1 MLTQSKGT
9 RDAWRASQR
18 TLDIKVTIDGKT
30 YGATD
35 INSLKYDSGA
45 YSGDTFAIGSTYS
58 NTVQIEFSHLIEGL
72 KLGMEVRPSIGIKT
86 SSGYVYEPLGVFII
100 SSEIKM
106 DRNNNLT
113 TVSASDRFC
122 GLEGTYVSKLTYPA
136 KVLDVIA
143 EICAQSGVKANTDDL
158 ARLPHQADLSAP
170 ITGQSYR
177 KALGWIAQLYV
188 GYALF
193 DRQGL
198 FTIRT
203 ISEPNYELDPSQY
216 EQAGLTKNEAAY
228 KINGIQ
234 CQVTLTTK
242 TRDGESTEETKN
254 YQAGDATGSQIKLE
268 NNIMTPQRLNDIWEQ
283 LKDITFYPFS
293 LNWFGN
299 PAVEAGDWLRL
310 EDKQGNSF
318 VVPNSS
324 YTLDFNGGLSATS
337 KADQTTSSDQ
347 MVPWQGSVAQTIKE
361 LQLRR
366 VPDGTVVFPP
376 SVTAPPTNAKFND
389 VWFRKNGNATELW
402 VFEKQDDGSGKW
414 VRKDLTED
422 EIKHQIEQAQAGL
435 NQAKSDIITN
445 KQKADADIEN
455 LNKSIEANKSAADES
470 IEKLNKS
477 IADNKKVADDSL
489 QKLSDSI
496 TKLQGQYDNNIVP
509 DLTKVTNDVADA
521 LQKYISAQNNIA
533 DLTKQ
538 AQAQGKNI
546 ADVTNTVKGLN
557 INYANLL
564 GDVNSTK
571 VDVKGL
577 QTTVGTANGDIA
589 QLKLDAQNLQTMLA
603 GKVDNTTYTNFVN
616 LTNKALDARLTASD
630 LNGYAKTA
638 DVQATANGL
647 RVDLNSVTD
656 RMNNLKVGGRN
667 LIPNSGTD
675 IVIESKTTDPYPAWD
690 NKAVYWDLTPG
701 ETYTF
706 SASATNTNGVKEA
719 SIRIWNSAVNKEAPG
734 NLVFPADGR
743 RHSTT
748 FTIPKDG
755 VSYSVYLYAGHM
767 GKLEGKNFATTYHHP
782 MLQIGNA
789 GTEWSPNP
797 QDIQNDLSQLS
808 ARITTTSQQFSSYYT
823 KSETDS
829 KADTA
834 KNDAVNAIK
843 SDSNWTGLKNVLTN
857 SGFLQTADGFL
868 QKVQQTTIPMF
879 SGGGVNL
886 ARNTSDKWSSA
897 WSDFNGSNNQT
908 KQLGRFYTRNLNVG
922 DWITIAVNYQ
932 YQDLSGSG
940 MQIALQADGNVCG
953 WNDGAIYPSD
963 WQQLQ
968 ASSTLKTGS
977 IERHIKV
984 TPSLIQNE
992 YYAVQ
997 LRVDN
1002 ASGGW
1007 LQWIYFQV
1015 NKGTVRP
1022 PWSPAPEDMATQSA
1036 FSELSQSLEGLRS
1049 TVGSNYG
1056 GLQSQ
1061 ISQSASEMRTDLTN
1075 KITGL
1080 QTQLTTTANGLDAK
1094 IGAIQ
1099 VGGRNLLRNSN
1110 KDVSVTSRTTDGW
1123 PAWCSYNTGFTFE
1136 HGQTY
1141 TFSVEA
1147 RNSTSKIPE
1156 ASIRMWESST
1166 NIQGYFHAF
1175 PADGKRHS
1183 ITFTIPDDSHNYQ
1196 LLYYAGHAGQV
1207 PGVDVTTTYHHP
1219 KLELGTMATDW
1230 TPAPE
1235 DTDQAFTEVNATING
1250 LQSTVGSNYGS
1261 LQSQISQSSS
1271 AVRTELVDKING
1283 VDNKTTSTANSLN
1296 SVIGRVG
1303 SLENLTNFQVINNA
1317 INVNDYTKTGNYFIQ
1332 STSNTNVPATNW
1344 CYLKV
1349 EKVNDGRIVQTW
1361 QADSD
1366 PTLRYVRTKFG
1377 DSWTQWQRSASYLE
1391 YSELNRTVQ
1400 GLQSTVSSNHNDLQS
1415 QISQTAKNIRQEV
1428 SDKTNGLQT
1437 QITQQSNNFNVSLN
1451 KIQQTDGVNILRGTR
1466 DFSGD
1471 WDQLNNWY
1479 KDGWVDPNGNY
1490 AIKRKGAWG
1499 GAAQQRWL
1507 DVGTY
1512 TFSVYYYF
1520 EDSDSSTSA
1529 WVYAIPNNDK
1539 TLKITENSSSSLE
1552 TTKDKWIK
1560 KVYTFTV
1567 TTPGTSAVRVE
1578 TNSNTATIH
1587 VGSYKLEKGYK
1598 ETPWTTSPYDIYMN
1612 PNVVTKVLTSVQDLN
1627 NLTLEGNY
1635 VIKATNN
1642 TNSPIGNWL
1651 VVRVEGSGDRLH
1663 QTISADNDPNLSYTR
1678 TFNGSWSAW
1687 QRTVTGG
1694 NIMAQINMS
1703 AGTTLIQNNKIY
1715 MDASSTIFS
1724 GKAFIP
1730 DAAITNISADKITAG
1745 TLDAGRIN
1753 VINLNANN
1761 ITAGTLRGSNGE
1773 FYLDSGALHVWQ
1785 GDHNAWIDKNGIHD
1799 SDNSGNNVWISNG
1812 SISAYGNSSGAY
1824 LFDGGLY
1831 LHKSQSLSDAV
1842 LNPNYGSITK
1852 SDNIVSFGTSGLDI
1866 DGKDGFLLRTH
1877 GWNDQTLA
1885 YLNGNE
1891 IIGAGIAGKSDGFM
1905 NIAAKKQLFL
1915 YAGEPVQNDKLK
1927 TIPKLVLDGTYQN
1940 GQTALKG
1947 TFSQYFFQGP
1957 SSGFSG
1963 GITLQDEFVNVG
1975 SLNGKNYF
1983 SISSDGAISITANGK
1998 SILSLNGLFPGVN
2011 GDFNVSG
2018 NFTVTGSKNA
2028 IVPTSRGMAAI
2039 NAYETAEY
2047 YFGDIG
2053 ETQTNSNGV
2062 VTVMIDPYFLETVNT
2077 LVPYQVFLTSYG
2089 DGNVWVSSRSANNFT
2104 VKSSNPNIHFAWEIK
2119 AKRKGYENDR
2129 MKIVK
2134 GVFNN
2139 EQY

>member
-1 MLTQSKGT
+1 MLTQSKEVQN
-9 RDAWRASQR
+9 AWRASQR

-45 YSGDTFAIGSTYS
+45 YNGDTFAIGSTYS

-122 GLEGTYVSKLTYPA
+122 GLEGTYTSKLTYPA
-136 KVLDVIA
+136 KVLDVIS

-158 ARLPHQADLSAP
+158 ARLPHQADLPAP

-234 CQVTLTTK
+234 CRVTLTTK

-366 VPDGTVVFPP
+366 LPDGTVVFPP

-389 VWFRKNGNATELW
+389 VWFKKNGNSTELW
-402 VFEKQDDGSGKW
+402 IFEKQDDGSGKW
-414 VRKDLTED
+414 IRKDLSDD
-422 EIKHQIEQAQAGL
+422 EIKKKVADAQQGL
-435 NQAKSDIITN
+435 NQVKADIINN
-445 KQKADADIEN
+445 KQKADTDIEN
-455 LNKSIEANKSAADES
+455 LNKSIKDNKKFADES
-470 IEKLNKS
+470 LKKLN
-477 IADNKKVADDSL
+477 DSV
-489 QKLSDSI
+489 
-496 TKLQGQYDNNIVP
+496 TNLQGQYDNNVVP
-509 DLTKVTNDVADA
+509 NLNKVMADASDA
-521 LQKYISAQNNIA
+521 LQKYITAQNSIA

-538 AQAQGKNI
+538 AQKQGKDI
-546 ADVTNTVKGLN
+546 ADVTNTVKGLD
-557 INYANLL
+557 INYANLA

-616 LTNKALDARLTASD
+616 LTNQALNARLTASD
-630 LNGYAKTA
+630 LNGYAKTV

-656 RMNNLKVGGRN
+656 RMNNLQIGGRN
-667 LIPNSGTD
+667 LISNSGTD
-675 IVIESKTTDPYPAWD
+675 IVVESKTTDAYPQWA
-690 NKAVYWDLTPG
+690 NHLLYSSLQSNT
-701 ETYTF
+701 TYTF
-706 SASATNTNGVKEA
+706 SVSATNTNGVEQASVRIFKE
-719 SIRIWNSAVNKEAPG
+719 NLNGKYLNKEAAHWYF
-734 NLVFPADGR
+734 NADGK
-743 RHSTT
+743 RHNFT
-748 FTIPKDG
+748 FTTPNDAIPYD
-755 VSYSVYLYAGHM
+755 VWLYAGPM
-767 GKLEGKNFATTYHHP
+767 GTLQGKDFTTTYHHP

-797 QDIQNDLSQLS
+797 QDIQKDLSQLS

-829 KADTA
+829 KADFA

-843 SDSNWTGLKNVLTN
+843 SDGNWQGLNNILTN

-879 SGGGVNL
+879 NGGGVNL
-886 ARNTSDKWSSA
+886 VKDTSESEISGKAYDIKDYYFSEPLEPNTKYTISIDAKVDQEALNHQQFIFVDPYTADWSWGAQMSCISA
-897 WSDFNGSNNQT
+897 SLEYQHYRYTFITPDASQKVTNISVYLAHPDGATNGDRDN
-908 KQLGRFYTRNLNVG
+908 
-922 DWITIAVNYQ
+922 
-932 YQDLSGSG
+932 LSGTGYFKKLKVERGEIDTPYSH
-940 MQIALQADGNVCG
+940 A
-953 WNDGAIYPSD
+953 PS
-963 WQQLQ
+963 
-968 ASSTLKTGS
+968 
-977 IERHIKV
+977 
-984 TPSLIQNE
+984 
-992 YYAVQ
+992 
-997 LRVDN
+997 DN
-1002 ASGGW
+1002 AS
-1007 LQWIYFQV
+1007 QI
-1015 NKGTVRP
+1015 
-1022 PWSPAPEDMATQSA
+1022 A

-1056 GLQSQ
+1056 DLQSQ
-1061 ISQSASEMRTDLTN
+1061 IGQSSSAVRTELIDKLN
-1075 KITGL
+1075 GVQNQI
-1080 QTQLTTTANGLDAK
+1080 TTTANGLDAK

-1099 VGGRNLLRNSN
+1099 VGGRNLLIG
-1110 KDVSVTSRTTDGW
+1110 TSEDELSGK
-1123 PAWCSYNTGFTFE
+1123 SYNFADYQISG
-1136 HGQTY
+1136 GLQPNKTY
-1141 TFSVEA
+1141 TLSGWARVDQDSLNHKQWVMVFVYAEDWSWSV
-1147 RNSTSKIPE
+1147 NLNID
-1156 ASIRMWESST
+1156 ASLVSRYNKLT
-1166 NIQGYFHAF
+1166 FTT
-1175 PADGKRHS
+1175 PDGKQLHS
-1183 ITFTIPDDSHNYQ
+1183 YVTVYLAHPDGGTNENNNDAISGMAFIKK
-1196 LLYYAGHAGQV
+1196 L
-1207 PGVDVTTTYHHP
+1207 
-1219 KLELGTMATDW
+1219 KLEEGNIATDY
-1230 TPAPE
+1230 THAPE
-1235 DTDQAFTEVNATING
+1235 DTEKSFTEVNATING
-1250 LQSTVGSNYGS
+1250 LRSTVSNNYGQ
-1261 LQSQISQSSS
+1261 LQSLNTQTATAIRNE
-1271 AVRTELVDKING
+1271 VTDKING
-1283 VDNKTTSTANSLN
+1283 LQGQITTQANNINLMLGTAGDLSNICRNPTFDNHDGWTDSVHVESNWPEIPTKNCGVLFTRDGYYGKSFTVVPGDRYYTSVFANNQNDVDFVLGLYFKMKDGSDQWLSGSRIGARECRQSLGSITVPDNAVTAQIWAS
-1296 SVIGRVG
+1296 IQKFD
-1303 SLENLTNFQVINNA
+1303 NFGF
-1317 INVNDYTKTGNYFIQ
+1317 TRF
-1332 STSNTNVPATNW
+1332 TNVIV
-1344 CYLKV
+1344 K
-1349 EKVNDGRIVQTW
+1349 KND
-1361 QADSD
+1361 
-1366 PTLRYVRTKFG
+1366 TL
-1377 DSWTQWQRSASYLE
+1377 
-1391 YSELNRTVQ
+1391 
-1400 GLQSTVSSNHNDLQS
+1400 
-1415 QISQTAKNIRQEV
+1415 
-1428 SDKTNGLQT
+1428 
-1437 QITQQSNNFNVSLN
+1437 
-1451 KIQQTDGVNILRGTR
+1451 
-1466 DFSGD
+1466 
-1471 WDQLNNWY
+1471 
-1479 KDGWVDPNGNY
+1479 
-1490 AIKRKGAWG
+1490 
-1499 GAAQQRWL
+1499 
-1507 DVGTY
+1507 
-1512 TFSVYYYF
+1512 
-1520 EDSDSSTSA
+1520 
-1529 WVYAIPNNDK
+1529 
-1539 TLKITENSSSSLE
+1539 
-1552 TTKDKWIK
+1552 
-1560 KVYTFTV
+1560 
-1567 TTPGTSAVRVE
+1567 
-1578 TNSNTATIH
+1578 
-1587 VGSYKLEKGYK
+1587 
-1598 ETPWTTSPYDIYMN
+1598 
-1612 PNVVTKVLTSVQDLN
+1612 
-1627 NLTLEGNY
+1627 
-1635 VIKATNN
+1635 
-1642 TNSPIGNWL
+1642 
-1651 VVRVEGSGDRLH
+1651 
-1663 QTISADNDPNLSYTR
+1663 
-1678 TFNGSWSAW
+1678 
-1687 QRTVTGG
+1687 
-1694 NIMAQINMS
+1694 AQINMS
-1703 AGTTLIQNNKIY
+1703 AGTTLIQNDKIY

-1724 GKAFIP
+1724 GNAFIP
-1730 DAAITNISADKITAG
+1730 SAAITSLNADKITAG
-1745 TLDAGRIN
+1745 TINGAKVN

-1785 GDHNAWIDKNGIHD
+1785 NNHDAWIDQNGIHD
-1799 SDNSGNNVWISNG
+1799 YDNQGNNVWISRG

-1842 LNPNYGSITK
+1842 LDPDYGSITK

-1866 DGKDGFLLRTH
+1866 EGKDGFLLRTH
-1877 GWNDQTLA
+1877 GWNDQTLS

-1891 IIGAGIAGKSDGFM
+1891 IIGAGIAGKSDGFI

-1915 YAGEPVQNDKLK
+1915 YAGEPIQNNNLK
-1927 TIPKLVLDGTYQN
+1927 TIPNLVLDGTYQN
-1940 GQTALKG
+1940 GQTVLKG

-1983 SISSDGAISITANGK
+1983 SINSDGAITITANGK

-2011 GDFNVSG
+2011 SDFNVRG
-2018 NFTVTGSKNA
+2018 NFAVTGSKNA

>member
-1 MLTQSKGT
+1 MLTQSKET

-45 YSGDTFAIGSTYS
+45 YNGDTFAIGSTYS

-136 KVLDVIA
+136 KALDVIA

-158 ARLPHQADLSAP
+158 ARLPHQADLPAP

-242 TRDGESTEETKN
+242 TRDGESTEEAKT

-268 NNIMTPQRLNDIWEQ
+268 NNIMTPKRLNDIWEQ
-283 LKDITFYPFS
+283 LKDLTFYPFS

-366 VPDGTVVFPP
+366 LPDGTVVFPP
-376 SVTAPPTNAKFND
+376 SVTEPPTNAKFND
-389 VWFRKNGNATELW
+389 VWFKKNGNATELW
-402 VFEKQDDGSGKW
+402 IFEKQDDGSGKW
-414 VRKDLTED
+414 IRKDLSDD
-422 EIKHQIEQAQAGL
+422 EIKKKVANAQQGL
-435 NQAKSDIITN
+435 NQAKADIINN

-455 LNKSIEANKSAADES
+455 LNKSIE
-470 IEKLNKS
+470 
-477 IADNKKVADDSL
+477 DNKKVADESL
-489 QKLSDSI
+489 QKLNDSV
-496 TKLQGQYDNNIVP
+496 TNLQGQYDNNVVP
-509 DLTKVTNDVADA
+509 NLNKVMADASDA
-521 LQKYISAQNNIA
+521 LQKYISAQNSIA
-533 DLTKQ
+533 DLTKR
-538 AQAQGKNI
+538 AQDQGKDI

-557 INYANLL
+557 INYANLA

-577 QTTVGTANGDIA
+577 QTTVGTVNGDIV

-616 LTNKALDARLTASD
+616 LTNQALNVRLTASD
-630 LNGYAKTA
+630 LSGYAKTV

-690 NKAVYWDLTPG
+690 NKAVYWNLTPG

-706 SASATNTNGVKEA
+706 SVSATNTNGVEQASVRIFKE
-719 SIRIWNSAVNKEAPG
+719 SLDGKYINKEAAHWYF
-734 NLVFPADGR
+734 NADGK
-743 RHSTT
+743 RHSFT
-748 FTIPKDG
+748 FTTPNDAIPYDIL
-755 VSYSVYLYAGHM
+755 LYAGPM
-767 GKLEGKNFATTYHHP
+767 GTLQGKDFTTTYHHP
-782 MLQIGNA
+782 QLEV
-789 GTEWSPNP
+789 GTVATDYRPAPEDVAN
-797 QDIQNDLSQLS
+797 DITQLS
-808 ARITTTSQQFSSYYT
+808 ARITANSQQFSSYYT
-823 KSETDS
+823 KSETNT
-829 KADTA
+829 KTNIA

-857 SGFLQTADGFL
+857 SGFLQTADGFM
-868 QKVQQTTIPMF
+868 QKVQQTTVPMF
-879 SGGGVNL
+879 NGGGINLATKTGNVSLSGGYNSSKNIGYISLDAINDLCGKYMTVSVDVEWSGWKSGNQNRVGYEL
-886 ARNTSDKWSSA
+886 QINYDDGSTEYDGCWLTPTTANGKQRVTATYKVKDQHVKSLGEGNAYIQINCTSAKVSRLKIEQ
-897 WSDFNGSNNQT
+897 GSVAT
-908 KQLGRFYTRNLNVG
+908 P
-922 DWITIAVNYQ
+922 WIPNPA
-932 YQDLSGSG
+932 DL
-940 MQIALQADGNVCG
+940 
-953 WNDGAIYPSD
+953 
-963 WQQLQ
+963 
-968 ASSTLKTGS
+968 
-977 IERHIKV
+977 
-984 TPSLIQNE
+984 
-992 YYAVQ
+992 
-997 LRVDN
+997 
-1002 ASGGW
+1002 
-1007 LQWIYFQV
+1007 
-1015 NKGTVRP
+1015 
-1022 PWSPAPEDMATQSA
+1022 ATQLA

-1056 GLQSQ
+1056 
-1061 ISQSASEMRTDLTN
+1061 
-1075 KITGL
+1075 
-1080 QTQLTTTANGLDAK
+1080 
-1094 IGAIQ
+1094 
-1099 VGGRNLLRNSN
+1099 
-1110 KDVSVTSRTTDGW
+1110 
-1123 PAWCSYNTGFTFE
+1123 
-1136 HGQTY
+1136 
-1141 TFSVEA
+1141 
-1147 RNSTSKIPE
+1147 
-1156 ASIRMWESST
+1156 
-1166 NIQGYFHAF
+1166 
-1175 PADGKRHS
+1175 
-1183 ITFTIPDDSHNYQ
+1183 
-1196 LLYYAGHAGQV
+1196 
-1207 PGVDVTTTYHHP
+1207 
-1219 KLELGTMATDW
+1219 
-1230 TPAPE
+1230 
-1235 DTDQAFTEVNATING
+1235 
-1250 LQSTVGSNYGS
+1250 S
-1261 LQSQISQSSS
+1261 LQSQISQSST
-1271 AVRTELVDKING
+1271 AVRTELTDKING
-1283 VDNKTTSTANSLN
+1283 VDSKTTSTANSLN

-1303 SLENLTNFQVINNA
+1303 SLENLTNVRVVNNA
-1317 INVNDYTKTGNYFIQ
+1317 INANDYTNTGNYFIQ
-1332 STSNTNVPATNW
+1332 STDNINVPGNNW

-1349 EKVNDGRIVQTW
+1349 EKVNDGRIIQTW
-1361 QADSD
+1361 QADND
-1366 PTLRYVRTKFG
+1366 PTLRFIRTKFG
-1377 DSWTQWQRSASYLE
+1377 DSWTNWQRAASYSE

-1400 GLQSTVSSNHNDLQS
+1400 GLQSTVSSNHSDLQS

-1428 SDKTNGLQT
+1428 SDKTNGLQG
-1437 QITQQSNNFNVSLN
+1437 QITTQANNINLMLGTAGDLSNICRNPTFDNHDGW
-1451 KIQQTDGVNILRGTR
+1451 TDSVHVESNWPEIPTKNCGVLFTR
-1466 DFSGD
+1466 DGYYGKEFTVVPGD
-1471 WDQLNNWY
+1471 RYYTSVFANNQNDVDFVLGLHFKM
-1479 KDGWVDPNGNY
+1479 KDGSDQWLGGSR
-1490 AIKRKGAWG
+1490 IGARECRQALGSITVPDNAVTANVWASIQKFDNFG
-1499 GAAQQRWL
+1499 FTRFTN
-1507 DVGTY
+1507 VI
-1512 TFSVYYYF
+1512 VKK
-1520 EDSDSSTSA
+1520 
-1529 WVYAIPNNDK
+1529 ND
-1539 TLKITENSSSSLE
+1539 TL
-1552 TTKDKWIK
+1552 
-1560 KVYTFTV
+1560 
-1567 TTPGTSAVRVE
+1567 
-1578 TNSNTATIH
+1578 
-1587 VGSYKLEKGYK
+1587 
-1598 ETPWTTSPYDIYMN
+1598 
-1612 PNVVTKVLTSVQDLN
+1612 
-1627 NLTLEGNY
+1627 
-1635 VIKATNN
+1635 
-1642 TNSPIGNWL
+1642 
-1651 VVRVEGSGDRLH
+1651 
-1663 QTISADNDPNLSYTR
+1663 
-1678 TFNGSWSAW
+1678 
-1687 QRTVTGG
+1687 
-1694 NIMAQINMS
+1694 AQINMS
-1703 AGTTLIQNNKIY
+1703 AGTTLIQNDKIY
-1715 MDASSTIFS
+1715 MDASSTVFS
-1724 GKAFIP
+1724 GNAFIP

>member
-1 MLTQSKGT
+1 MLTQSKET

-45 YSGDTFAIGSTYS
+45 YNGDTFAIGSTYS

-234 CQVTLTTK
+234 CQVTITTK

-347 MVPWQGSVAQTIKE
+347 MVTWQGSVAQVIKE
-361 LQLRR
+361 LRARR
-366 VPDGTVVFPP
+366 SPDGTVVFPP
-376 SVTAPPTNAKFND
+376 SVTEPPTNAKFND
-389 VWFRKNGNATELW
+389 VWFKKNGNATELW
-402 VFEKQDDGSGKW
+402 IFEKQDDGSGKW
-414 VRKDLTED
+414 IRKDLSDD
-422 EIKHQIEQAQAGL
+422 EIKKKVANAQQGL
-435 NQAKSDIITN
+435 NQAKADIINN
-445 KQKADADIEN
+445 KQKADADIQNLNKSIEDNKKVADQDIQN
-455 LNKSIEANKSAADES
+455 LNKSIEANKKVADES
-470 IEKLNKS
+470 LKKLN
-477 IADNKKVADDSL
+477 DSV
-489 QKLSDSI
+489 
-496 TKLQGQYDNNIVP
+496 TNLQGQYDHNVVP
-509 DLTKVTNDVADA
+509 NLNKVMSDASDA
-521 LQKYISAQNNIA
+521 LQKYITAQNSIA
-533 DLTKQ
+533 DLVKQ
-538 AQAQGKNI
+538 AQQQGKDI

-557 INYANLL
+557 INYANLA

-616 LTNKALDARLTASD
+616 LTNQALNARLTASD

-656 RMNNLKVGGRN
+656 RMNNLKIGGRN
-667 LIPNSGTD
+667 LVTGTDREYTMGFGIPNTTWKDGFAYATLPTAGDGEEILPQDPHTFWYTLAPDQEYTQTIWFQTD
-675 IVIESKTTDPYPAWD
+675 ATVKDL
-690 NKAVYWDLTPG
+690 KAVGITWYTANLHDYQPATIQKIGTNSYKLFCSYKWPGKKNNDVRLFDISEFRQAFDLKTG
-701 ETYTF
+701 TYLKF
-706 SASATNTNGVKEA
+706 
-719 SIRIWNSAVNKEAPG
+719 
-734 NLVFPADGR
+734 
-743 RHSTT
+743 
-748 FTIPKDG
+748 
-755 VSYSVYLYAGHM
+755 
-767 GKLEGKNFATTYHHP
+767 GKLKLET
-782 MLQIGNA
+782 GNVSTDWTPA
-789 GTEWSPNP
+789 VEDTAH
-797 QDIQNDLSQLS
+797 DLEQLS

-823 KSETDS
+823 KSETDNRTNS
-829 KADTA
+829 A
-834 KNDAVNAIK
+834 KNDAVNTIRN
-843 SDSNWTGLKNVLTN
+843 DGNWQGLSNILTN

-868 QKVQQTTIPMF
+868 QKVQQTAQPMINANN
-879 SGGGVNL
+879 GGGINL
-886 ARNTSDKWSSA
+886 FTGTKDYSDWRL
-897 WSDFNGSNNQT
+897 FNYGAFEDITELPDDRIKT
-908 KQLGRFYTRNLNVG
+908 KIVHVCGVGKDNFFTYNKPITMQAGEYYTLSFLCRYYQQPDV
-922 DWITIAVNYQ
+922 AEKVVNYP
-932 YQDLSGSG
+932 
-940 MQIALQADGNVCG
+940 INFF
-953 WNDGAIYPSD
+953 SD
-963 WQQLQ
+963 Y
-968 ASSTLKTGS
+968 TDHFTGGG
-977 IERHIKV
+977 
-984 TPSLIQNE
+984 PLIQIHQVSNKW
-992 YYAVQ
+992 VQ
-997 LRVDN
+997 YSATFKIEHSGTYGRWRIVSYIDKEFPGGSLYFANIKLERGRV
-1002 ASGGW
+1002 A
-1007 LQWIYFQV
+1007 
-1015 NKGTVRP
+1015 T
-1022 PWSPAPEDMATQSA
+1022 PWTPAPDDMATQIA
-1036 FSELSQSLEGLRS
+1036 FTQLSQ
-1049 TVGSNYG
+1049 
-1056 GLQSQ
+1056 
-1061 ISQSASEMRTDLTN
+1061 
-1075 KITGL
+1075 
-1080 QTQLTTTANGLDAK
+1080 
-1094 IGAIQ
+1094 
-1099 VGGRNLLRNSN
+1099 
-1110 KDVSVTSRTTDGW
+1110 
-1123 PAWCSYNTGFTFE
+1123 
-1136 HGQTY
+1136 
-1141 TFSVEA
+1141 
-1147 RNSTSKIPE
+1147 
-1156 ASIRMWESST
+1156 
-1166 NIQGYFHAF
+1166 
-1175 PADGKRHS
+1175 
-1183 ITFTIPDDSHNYQ
+1183 TI
-1196 LLYYAGHAGQV
+1196 
-1207 PGVDVTTTYHHP
+1207 
-1219 KLELGTMATDW
+1219 K
-1230 TPAPE
+1230 
-1235 DTDQAFTEVNATING
+1235 G
-1250 LQSTVGSNYGS
+1250 LQSTVSGNYGNLQSQLSQTATTIRGELTNNVTGLQNQITANASGITALIQGNPVSLIRKGSFEDGSKGMWDNSATIVDVNNNNVPFTKALCISKRDSYEEKRINVTPGDHYLVKAWIKSDEAQNNRVSVGLFLIKKDGKVDWINGAITVNHDWELVTGEITIPNDVVAAEGWIQIDATQNFGHAYLADISITKISDKTMQVAATLDGLQSTVSNNYGS
-1261 LQSQISQSSS
+1261 LQSQINQT
-1271 AVRTELVDKING
+1271 ATTIRGEITDRING
-1283 VDNKTTSTANSLN
+1283 VQGQITATANGLS
-1296 SVIGRVG
+1296 SVTRRVG
-1303 SLENLTNFQVINNA
+1303 SLETLTNVQIVNNA
-1317 INVNDYTKTGNYFIQ
+1317 INANDYTATGDYFIR
-1332 STSNTNVPATNW
+1332 STANTNVPGPNW
-1344 CYLKV
+1344 CYLEVK
-1349 EKVNDGRIVQTW
+1349 KANDGRITQVW
-1361 QADSD
+1361 QADND
-1366 PTLRYVRTKFG
+1366 PTLKFTRNYISNSG
-1377 DSWTQWQRSASYLE
+1377 WTNWQRAASYAE
-1391 YSELNRTVQ
+1391 YSSLNQTVQ
-1400 GLQSTVSSNHNDLQS
+1400 GLQSTVSNNYGTLNS
-1415 QISQTAKNIRQEV
+1415 QISQTASTIRQEV
-1428 SDKTNGLQT
+1428 NDHVNNLQGQITTQADNINLTIGSTGDLSNICRNPDFMDGSTNGWENVGSST
-1437 QITQQSNNFNVSLN
+1437 GNGSSPSKYYGGIQSRDAYYGKWFPVAAGDKYYFSTYAWQDQSTNQFSLGLVYE
-1451 KIQQTDGVNILRGTR
+1451 K
-1466 DFSGD
+1466 
-1471 WDQLNNWY
+1471 
-1479 KDGWVDPNGNY
+1479 KDGHWDWQSGVVFKPNESFNTKTGSLTIPNY
-1490 AIKRKGAWG
+1490 AVKARIWVHIEAYSDFGHWWFTNVNVRK
-1499 GAAQQRWL
+1499 
-1507 DVGTY
+1507 
-1512 TFSVYYYF
+1512 
-1520 EDSDSSTSA
+1520 
-1529 WVYAIPNNDK
+1529 ND
-1539 TLKITENSSSSLE
+1539 TL
-1552 TTKDKWIK
+1552 
-1560 KVYTFTV
+1560 
-1567 TTPGTSAVRVE
+1567 
-1578 TNSNTATIH
+1578 
-1587 VGSYKLEKGYK
+1587 
-1598 ETPWTTSPYDIYMN
+1598 
-1612 PNVVTKVLTSVQDLN
+1612 
-1627 NLTLEGNY
+1627 
-1635 VIKATNN
+1635 
-1642 TNSPIGNWL
+1642 
-1651 VVRVEGSGDRLH
+1651 
-1663 QTISADNDPNLSYTR
+1663 
-1678 TFNGSWSAW
+1678 
-1687 QRTVTGG
+1687 
-1694 NIMAQINMS
+1694 AQINMS
-1703 AGTTLIQNNKIY
+1703 AGTTLIQNDKIY
-1715 MDASSTIFS
+1715 MDASSTVFS

-1730 DAAITNISADKITAG
+1730 SAAITSLNADKITAG
-1745 TLDAGRIN
+1745 TINGAKVN

-1785 GDHNAWIDKNGIHD
+1785 NNHDAWIDQNGIHD
-1799 SDNSGNNVWISNG
+1799 YDNQGNNVWISRG

-1842 LNPNYGSITK
+1842 LDPDYGSITK

-1866 DGKDGFLLRTH
+1866 EGKDGFLLRTH
-1877 GWNDQTLA
+1877 GWNDQTLS

-1891 IIGAGIAGKSDGFM
+1891 IIGAGIAGKSDGFI

-1915 YAGEPVQNDKLK
+1915 YAGEPIQNNNLK
-1927 TIPKLVLDGTYQN
+1927 TIPNLVLDGTYQN
-1940 GQTALKG
+1940 GQTVLKG

-1983 SISSDGAISITANGK
+1983 SINSDGAITITANGK

-2011 GDFNVSG
+2011 SDFNVRG
-2018 NFTVTGSKNA
+2018 NFAVTGSKNA

>member
-1 MLTQSKGT
+1 MLTQSKET
-9 RDAWRASQR
+9 RNAWRASQR
-18 TLDIKVTIDGKT
+18 ILDIKVTIDGKT

-45 YSGDTFAIGSTYS
+45 YNGDTFAIGSTYS

-122 GLEGTYVSKLTYPA
+122 GLEGGYVSKLTYPA

-158 ARLPHQADLSAP
+158 ARLPHQADLPAP

-234 CQVTLTTK
+234 CQVTITTK
-242 TRDGESTEETKN
+242 TRDGESTEETKT

-283 LKDITFYPFS
+283 LKDLTFYPFS

-347 MVPWQGSVAQTIKE
+347 MVPWQGNVAQTIKE
-361 LQLRR
+361 LKIRR
-366 VPDGTVVFPP
+366 SPDGTVVFPP
-376 SVTAPPTNAKFND
+376 SVTEPPANAKFND
-389 VWFRKNGNATELW
+389 VWFKKNGNSTELW
-402 VFEKQDDGSGKW
+402 IFEKQDDGSGKW
-414 VRKDLTED
+414 IRKDLSDD
-422 EIKHQIEQAQAGL
+422 EIKKKVADAQQGL
-435 NQAKSDIITN
+435 NQAKADIISN

-455 LNKSIEANKSAADES
+455 LNKSIE
-470 IEKLNKS
+470 
-477 IADNKKVADDSL
+477 DNKKVADESL
-489 QKLSDSI
+489 QKLNDLV
-496 TKLQGQYDNNIVP
+496 TNLQGQYDNNVVP
-509 DLTKVTNDVADA
+509 NLNKVMADASDA
-521 LQKYISAQNNIA
+521 LQKYISAQNSIA

-538 AQAQGKNI
+538 AQEQGKDI

-557 INYANLL
+557 INYANLA
-564 GDVNSTK
+564 GDVSSTK

-577 QTTVGTANGDIA
+577 QTTIGTANGDIA

-603 GKVDNTTYTNFVN
+603 GKVDNSIYTNFVN
-616 LTNKALDARLTASD
+616 LTNQALNARLTASD
-630 LNGYAKTA
+630 LNGYAKTV

-647 RVDLNSVTD
+647 RVDLNAVTGKL
-656 RMNNLKVGGRN
+656 NNMIVGNRN
-667 LIPNSGTD
+667 LIRNSAF
-675 IVIESKTTDPYPAWD
+675 P
-690 NKAVYWDLTPG
+690 
-701 ETYTF
+701 
-706 SASATNTNGVKEA
+706 TNTNFWEPTAEITTHIFYYQGKKNLFVINNSSTDEKVCGSARFPVKRNTDYVF
-719 SIRIWNSAVNKEAPG
+719 SFKGFMSWNVSSYDVWFLARKNGETSQ
-734 NLVFPADGR
+734 F
-743 RHSTT
+743 
-748 FTIPKDG
+748 
-755 VSYSVYLYAGHM
+755 SYSKPIISGQRLSNGSLQYIKDIVFNSGDNDEAYIRFDNNGSNDSKNSVLCFGEVQ
-767 GKLEGKNFATTYHHP
+767 LEE
-782 MLQIGNA
+782 GNKSTA
-789 GTEWSPNP
+789 WNAAPEDEK
-797 QDIQNDLSQLS
+797 QRVDDITSQLS
-808 ARITTTSQQFSSYYT
+808 ARITANSQQFSSYYT
-823 KSETDS
+823 KAE
-829 KADTA
+829 ADNRTNSAKEEA
-834 KNDAVNAIK
+834 KNNAVNAVK
-843 SDSNWTGLKNVLTN
+843 GDPKWTGLSNIITN

-868 QKVQQTTIPMF
+868 QKVQQTTQPMIDANN
-879 SGGGVNL
+879 GGGINL
-886 ARNTSDKWSSA
+886 IKMSGFHNVTVDQLRSCWAISDDVYINAQGGRN
-897 WSDFNGSNNQT
+897 Q
-908 KQLGRFYTRNLNVG
+908 
-922 DWITIAVNYQ
+922 
-932 YQDLSGSG
+932 
-940 MQIALQADGNVCG
+940 
-953 WNDGAIYPSD
+953 
-963 WQQLQ
+963 
-968 ASSTLKTGS
+968 TGS
-977 IERHIKV
+977 IVIDARATDTYREITQVVDLEPNTDYRLAFHLLFVELNNKDYSAYTYLV
-984 TPSLIQNE
+984 EMDSSGNNAVPYRDNNRLIANTDDRSKNSFIIHTG
-992 YYAVQ
+992 VST
-997 LRVDN
+997 R
-1002 ASGGW
+1002 
-1007 LQWIYFQV
+1007 
-1015 NKGTVRP
+1015 KGRLYIRANPGTKIELEEVKLEKGRIST
-1022 PWSPAPEDMATQSA
+1022 PWSPAPSDFATQIK
-1036 FSELSQSLEGLRS
+1036 FSELYQSLDGLRS

-1056 GLQSQ
+1056 NLQSQ
-1061 ISQSASEMRTDLTN
+1061 ISQSSSAVRTDLTN
-1075 KITGL
+1075 KITGV
-1080 QTQLTTTANGLDAK
+1080 QNQLTTTANGLDAK
-1094 IGAIQ
+1094 IGGIR
-1099 VGGRNLLRNSN
+1099 VGGRNLIQNSN
-1110 KDVSVTSRTTDGW
+1110 ASVDRATPWDNTTLQAHSFYYNGTKKMFVLQTSSKNELTSASEW
-1123 PAWCSYNTGFTFE
+1123 FKINP
-1136 HGQTY
+1136 GQKY
-1141 TFSVEA
+1141 TFSFLGFQSY
-1147 RNSTSKIPE
+1147 N
-1156 ASIRMWESST
+1156 MSS
-1166 NIQGYFHAF
+1166 Y
-1175 PADGKRHS
+1175 DVWLLLRHS
-1183 ITFTIPDDSHNYQ
+1183 GENGSFDATYQIVTGERLSNGNCQKVTRTFTAPDGYDEAYIRLDNNGSNDGNNAVFFFNE
-1196 LLYYAGHAGQV
+1196 L
-1207 PGVDVTTTYHHP
+1207 
-1219 KLELGTMATDW
+1219 KLEEGTIATDW
-1230 TPAPE
+1230 SPAPE
-1235 DTDQAFTEVNATING
+1235 DDDKAFAALNVTING
-1250 LQSTVGSNYGS
+1250 LKSTISGNYG
-1261 LQSQISQSSS
+1261 
-1271 AVRTELVDKING
+1271 
-1283 VDNKTTSTANSLN
+1283 
-1296 SVIGRVG
+1296 
-1303 SLENLTNFQVINNA
+1303 NL
-1317 INVNDYTKTGNYFIQ
+1317 
-1332 STSNTNVPATNW
+1332 
-1344 CYLKV
+1344 
-1349 EKVNDGRIVQTW
+1349 
-1361 QADSD
+1361 
-1366 PTLRYVRTKFG
+1366 
-1377 DSWTQWQRSASYLE
+1377 
-1391 YSELNRTVQ
+1391 
-1400 GLQSTVSSNHNDLQS
+1400 
-1415 QISQTAKNIRQEV
+1415 KN
-1428 SDKTNGLQT
+1428 
-1437 QITQQSNNFNVSLN
+1437 QITQTNQTTRNEIDDKVKGLQGQLTLQANNFNVSLN
-1451 KIQQTDGVNILRGTR
+1451 NLQIGGTNLIRNSGNFQNTNYWTR
-1466 DFSGD
+1466 DS
-1471 WDQLNNWY
+1471 
-1479 KDGWVDPNGNY
+1479 
-1490 AIKRKGAWG
+1490 WG
-1499 GAAQQRWL
+1499 GQQGQL
-1507 DVGTY
+1507 GLGTHA
-1512 TFSVYYYF
+1512 F
-1520 EDSDSSTSA
+1520 
-1529 WVYAIPNNDK
+1529 WKNN
-1539 TLKITENSSSSLE
+1539 TENLLE
-1552 TTKDKWIK
+1552 ITNYDVKATVVAKSNRFNVKPNTT
-1560 KVYTFTV
+1560 
-1567 TTPGTSAVRVE
+1567 
-1578 TNSNTATIH
+1578 H
-1587 VGSYKLEKGYK
+1587 VLSFNGFH
-1598 ETPWTTSPYDIYMN
+1598 D
-1612 PNVVTKVLTSVQDLN
+1612 N
-1627 NLTLEGNY
+1627 NLKSYTVYFLGRKYGSGNDYDVVVPIIAASKLSPTHSTYVKVTFNTGNSDEGYIRFDNDGIWNSGMSTLYLADIKVEEGD
-1635 VIKATNN
+1635 KATAW
-1642 TNSPIGNWL
+1642 SPAPEDQVAKDQIL
-1651 VVRVEGSGDRLH
+1651 
-1663 QTISADNDPNLSYTR
+1663 
-1678 TFNGSWSAW
+1678 
-1687 QRTVTGG
+1687 
-1694 NIMAQINMS
+1694 AQINMS

-1724 GKAFIP
+1724 GNAFIP
-1730 DAAITNISADKITAG
+1730 SAAITSLNADKITAG
-1745 TLDAGRIN
+1745 TINGAKVN

-1761 ITAGTLRGSNGE
+1761 ITAGTLKGSNGE
-1773 FYLDSGALHVWQ
+1773 FYLDSGSLHVWQ

-1983 SISSDGAISITANGK
+1983 SISNDGAISITANGK

-2028 IVPTSRGMAAI
+2028 VVPTSRGMAAI

-2077 LVPYQVFLTSYG
+2077 LVPYQVFLTPYG
-2089 DGNVWVSSRSANNFT
+2089 NGNVWVSSRSANNFT
-2104 VKSSNPNIHFAWEIK
+2104 VKSSKPNIHFVWEIK

>member
-1 MLTQSKGT
+1 MLTQSKEVQN
-9 RDAWRASQR
+9 AWRASQR

-45 YSGDTFAIGSTYS
+45 YNGDTFAIGSTYS

-122 GLEGTYVSKLTYPA
+122 GLEGTYTSKLTYPA
-136 KVLDVIA
+136 KVLDVIS
-143 EICAQSGVKANTDDL
+143 EICAQSGVKANTNDL
-158 ARLPHQADLSAP
+158 ARLPHQEDLPAP

-242 TRDGESTEETKN
+242 TRDGESTEETKT

-283 LKDITFYPFS
+283 LKDLTFYPFS

-366 VPDGTVVFPP
+366 APDGTVVFPS
-376 SVTAPPTNAKFND
+376 SVTEPPTNAKFND
-389 VWFRKNGNATELW
+389 VWFKKNGNSTELW
-402 VFEKQDDGSGKW
+402 IFEKQDDGSGKW
-414 VRKDLTED
+414 IRKDLSDD
-422 EIKHQIEQAQAGL
+422 EIKKKVADAQQGL
-435 NQAKSDIITN
+435 NQAKVDIINN

-455 LNKSIEANKSAADES
+455 LNKSIE
-470 IEKLNKS
+470 
-477 IADNKKVADDSL
+477 DNKKVADESL
-489 QKLSDSI
+489 QKLNDSV
-496 TKLQGQYDNNIVP
+496 TNLQGQYDNNIVP
-509 DLTKVTNDVADA
+509 NLNKVMADASDA
-521 LQKYISAQNNIA
+521 LQKYISAQNSIA
-533 DLTKQ
+533 DLAKR
-538 AQAQGKNI
+538 AQEQGKNI
-546 ADVTNTVKGLN
+546 ANVTNTVKGLN
-557 INYANLL
+557 VNYANLA

-577 QTTVGTANGDIA
+577 QTTIGTANGDIA

-616 LTNKALDARLTASD
+616 LTNQALNVRLTASD
-630 LNGYAKTA
+630 LNGYAKTT

-647 RVDLNSVTD
+647 KFNIDSVTD

-690 NKAVYWDLTPG
+690 NKAVYWNLTPG

-706 SASATNTNGVKEA
+706 SVSATNTNGVEQASVRIFKE
-719 SIRIWNSAVNKEAPG
+719 SLDGKFINKEAAHWYF
-734 NLVFPADGR
+734 NADGKR
-743 RHSTT
+743 RNFT
-748 FTIPKDG
+748 FTTPNDAIPYDIW
-755 VSYSVYLYAGHM
+755 LYAGPM
-767 GKLEGKNFATTYHHP
+767 GTLQGKDFTTTYHHP
-782 MLQIGNA
+782 QLEV
-789 GTEWSPNP
+789 GTVATDYRPAPEDVAN
-797 QDIQNDLSQLS
+797 DITQLS
-808 ARITTTSQQFSSYYT
+808 ARITANSQQFSSYYT
-823 KSETDS
+823 KSETNT
-829 KADTA
+829 KTNIA

-868 QKVQQTTIPMF
+868 QKVQQTTVPMF
-879 SGGGVNL
+879 NGGGVNL
-886 ARNTSDKWSSA
+886 LLNTQNFDHNWAWDNIDHSYAKGVLTLSDTNNGNSRMYQGLADNPAGKTFSLSFNAKISA
-897 WSDFNGSNNQT
+897 DCDSE
-908 KQLGRFYTRNLNVG
+908 NVSIKAG
-922 DWITIAVNYQ
+922 PYDAPKWITVTGKNSQSYKIEGWKWTGTSINFSLYVIGGKIDISNLKLEYGSVATPYSPNPN
-932 YQDLSGSG
+932 DL
-940 MQIALQADGNVCG
+940 
-953 WNDGAIYPSD
+953 
-963 WQQLQ
+963 
-968 ASSTLKTGS
+968 
-977 IERHIKV
+977 
-984 TPSLIQNE
+984 
-992 YYAVQ
+992 
-997 LRVDN
+997 
-1002 ASGGW
+1002 
-1007 LQWIYFQV
+1007 
-1015 NKGTVRP
+1015 
-1022 PWSPAPEDMATQSA
+1022 ATQSA
-1036 FSELSQSLEGLRS
+1036 FSELSQTLQGLRS
-1049 TVGSNYG
+1049 TVSGNYG
-1056 GLQSQ
+1056 QLQNT
-1061 ISQSASEMRTDLTN
+1061 ISQTNQATRNELIN
-1075 KITGL
+1075 KITG
-1080 QTQLTTTANGLDAK
+1080 
-1094 IGAIQ
+1094 
-1099 VGGRNLLRNSN
+1099 
-1110 KDVSVTSRTTDGW
+1110 
-1123 PAWCSYNTGFTFE
+1123 
-1136 HGQTY
+1136 
-1141 TFSVEA
+1141 VE
-1147 RNSTSKIPE
+1147 
-1156 ASIRMWESST
+1156 
-1166 NIQGYFHAF
+1166 
-1175 PADGKRHS
+1175 
-1183 ITFTIPDDSHNYQ
+1183 
-1196 LLYYAGHAGQV
+1196 
-1207 PGVDVTTTYHHP
+1207 
-1219 KLELGTMATDW
+1219 
-1230 TPAPE
+1230 
-1235 DTDQAFTEVNATING
+1235 
-1250 LQSTVGSNYGS
+1250 
-1261 LQSQISQSSS
+1261 
-1271 AVRTELVDKING
+1271 
-1283 VDNKTTSTANSLN
+1283 NKTTSTANSLN
-1296 SVIGRVG
+1296 SVIGRIG
-1303 SLENLTNFQVINNA
+1303 SLEHLTSVQVVNNA
-1317 INVNDYTKTGNYFIQ
+1317 INANDYTTTGTYFVQ
-1332 STSNTNVPATNW
+1332 STSSSNVPATNW
-1344 CYLKV
+1344 FYLEVQKAD
-1349 EKVNDGRIVQTW
+1349 NGRIAQVW
-1361 QADSD
+1361 QADSN
-1366 PTLRYVRTKFG
+1366 PTLRFVRTKIG
-1377 DSWTQWQRSASYLE
+1377 DSWSNWQRSASYSE
-1391 YSELNRTVQ
+1391 YSELSRTVS
-1400 GLQSTVSSNHNDLQS
+1400 GLQSTVSGNYNTL
-1415 QISQTAKNIRQEV
+1415 
-1428 SDKTNGLQT
+1428 TN
-1437 QITQQSNNFNVSLN
+1437 QITQTNQTTRNEITDKVAGLQNQITANANSFNVSLS
-1451 KIQQTDGVNILRGTR
+1451 KIQQTDGINLLKGTR
-1466 DFSGD
+1466 DFTGD
-1471 WDQLNNWY
+1471 WVQRNDWTR
-1479 KDGWVDPNGNY
+1479 DGWVDPNGNY
-1490 AIKRKGAWG
+1490 AVKRKGAWSG
-1499 GAAQQRWL
+1499 VFQRKWL
-1507 DVGTY
+1507 ETGTY
-1512 TFSVYYYF
+1512 IFSVYYYL
-1520 EDSDSSTSA
+1520 EASDSNTVA
-1529 WVYAIPNNDK
+1529 WVYVSPNDDK
-1539 TLKITENSSSSLE
+1539 TIQVTENSSATLE
-1552 TTKDKWIK
+1552 IRNNGWIK
-1560 KVYTFTV
+1560 KTYIFTV
-1567 TTPGTSAVRVE
+1567 TKPGTSALRVE
-1578 TNSNTATIH
+1578 TNSSTATIH
-1587 VGSYKLEKGYK
+1587 VGSYKLERGSTA
-1598 ETPWTTSPYDIYMN
+1598 TPWTPNPQDIYMN
-1612 PNVVTKVLTSVQDLN
+1612 PNVATKIYTSAQDLN
-1627 NLTLEGNY
+1627 NLKTEGNY

-1642 TNSPIGNWL
+1642 PNSPISNWL
-1651 VVRVEGSGDRLH
+1651 VVQVDGTGDRLH
-1663 QTISADNDPNLSYTR
+1663 QTISADNNPNLSYTR
-1678 TFNGSWSAW
+1678 TYNGSWSDW

-1703 AGTTLIQNNKIY
+1703 AGTTLIQNDKIY

-1724 GKAFIP
+1724 GNAFIP
-1730 DAAITNISADKITAG
+1730 SAAITSLNADKITAG
-1745 TLDAGRIN
+1745 TINGAKVN

-1785 GDHNAWIDKNGIHD
+1785 NNHDAWIDQNGIHD
-1799 SDNSGNNVWISNG
+1799 YDNQGNNVWISRG

-1842 LNPNYGSITK
+1842 LDPDYGSITK

-1866 DGKDGFLLRTH
+1866 EGKDGFLLRTH
-1877 GWNDQTLA
+1877 GWNDQTLS

-1891 IIGAGIAGKSDGFM
+1891 IIGAGIAGKSDGFI

-1915 YAGEPVQNDKLK
+1915 YAGEPIQNNNLK
-1927 TIPKLVLDGTYQN
+1927 TIPNLVLDGTYQN
-1940 GQTALKG
+1940 GQTVLKG

-1983 SISSDGAISITANGK
+1983 SINSDGAITITANGK

-2011 GDFNVSG
+2011 SDFNVRG
-2018 NFTVTGSKNA
+2018 NFAVTGSKNA

>member
-1 MLTQSKGT
+1 MLTQSKET

-45 YSGDTFAIGSTYS
+45 YNGDTFAIGSTYS

-122 GLEGTYVSKLTYPA
+122 CLEGAYTSKLTYPA

-143 EICAQSGVKANTDDL
+143 EICTQSGVKANTDDL
-158 ARLPHQADLSAP
+158 ARLPHQADLPAP

-242 TRDGESTEETKN
+242 TRDGESTEETKT

-268 NNIMTPQRLNDIWEQ
+268 NNIMTPQRLNDIWER
-283 LKDITFYPFS
+283 LKDLTFYPFS

-366 VPDGTVVFPP
+366 LPDGTVVFPP
-376 SVTAPPTNAKFND
+376 SVTAPPNNAKFND
-389 VWFRKNGNATELW
+389 VWFKKNGNSTELW
-402 VFEKQDDGSGKW
+402 IFEKQDNGSGKW
-414 VRKDLTED
+414 IRKDLSDD
-422 EIKHQIEQAQAGL
+422 EIKKKVADAQQGL
-435 NQAKSDIITN
+435 NQAKADIINN
-445 KQKADADIEN
+445 KQKADTDIEN
-455 LNKSIEANKSAADES
+455 LNKSIE
-470 IEKLNKS
+470 
-477 IADNKKVADDSL
+477 DNKKVADESL
-489 QKLSDSI
+489 QKLNDSV
-496 TKLQGQYDNNIVP
+496 TNLQGQYDNNVVP
-509 DLTKVTNDVADA
+509 NLNKVMADASDA
-521 LQKYISAQNNIA
+521 LQKYISAQNSIA

-538 AQAQGKNI
+538 AQQQGKDI
-546 ADVTNTVKGLN
+546 ADVSNTVKGLN
-557 INYANLL
+557 INYANLV

-616 LTNKALDARLTASD
+616 LTNQALNARLTASD

-647 RVDLNSVTD
+647 KLNIDSVTD
-656 RMNNLKVGGRN
+656 RINNLRIGSRN
-667 LIPNSGTD
+667 LLHDTSDQYKTLINDNGGGWLQ
-675 IVIESKTTDPYPAWD
+675 KTTASTNMTSVANYHSG
-690 NKAVYWDLTPG
+690 DLFTYAATVNNTSSQSVQLEIQQFDQNYNGIVGTQSSPIPVGTKNYRASMNVQLDENTRFVSTWLIFQGGNGAQG
-701 ETYTF
+701 EQIQ
-706 SASATNTNGVKEA
+706 VKDE
-719 SIRIWNSAVNKEAPG
+719 R
-734 NLVFPADGR
+734 LVFG
-743 RHSTT
+743 T
-748 FTIPKDG
+748 
-755 VSYSVYLYAGHM
+755 VS
-767 GKLEGKNFATTYHHP
+767 NT
-782 MLQIGNA
+782 
-789 GTEWSPNP
+789 WSPNP
-797 QDIQNDLSQLS
+797 DDTEHSLTGLS
-808 ARITTTSQQFSSYYT
+808 ARITANSQQFSSYYT
-823 KSETDS
+823 KSETDN
-829 KADTA
+829 KADAA
-834 KNDAVNAIK
+834 KNDAVNTIK
-843 SDSNWTGLKNVLTN
+843 NDGNWQGLSNILTN

-879 SGGGVNL
+879 NGGGVNL
-886 ARNTSDKWSSA
+886 VQGTAKFNFPLQSNGGVQSLQKYDNETNYIQHTASQPSFIGPWFGTFTPEIGKTYTISA
-897 WSDFNGSNNQT
+897 DVAGNGYIT
-908 KQLGRFYTRNLNVG
+908 G
-922 DWITIAVNYQ
+922 DIFRYE
-932 YQDLSGSG
+932 
-940 MQIALQADGNVCG
+940 GN
-953 WNDGAIYPSD
+953 D
-963 WQQLQ
+963 
-968 ASSTLKTGS
+968 SSTL
-977 IERHIKV
+977 
-984 TPSLIQNE
+984 N
-992 YYAVQ
+992 
-997 LRVDN
+997 RVDLTDN
-1002 ASGGW
+1002 WQRISNT
-1007 LQWIYFQV
+1007 IHV
-1015 NKGTVRP
+1015 NKISGNWVIYASNSTLLKIKHVKIEEGYVAT
-1022 PWSPAPEDMATQSA
+1022 PWSPSPFDLATQVS
-1036 FSELSQSLEGLRS
+1036 FSELSQSLDGLRS

-1056 GLQSQ
+1056 
-1061 ISQSASEMRTDLTN
+1061 N
-1075 KITGL
+1075 
-1080 QTQLTTTANGLDAK
+1080 
-1094 IGAIQ
+1094 
-1099 VGGRNLLRNSN
+1099 
-1110 KDVSVTSRTTDGW
+1110 
-1123 PAWCSYNTGFTFE
+1123 
-1136 HGQTY
+1136 
-1141 TFSVEA
+1141 
-1147 RNSTSKIPE
+1147 
-1156 ASIRMWESST
+1156 
-1166 NIQGYFHAF
+1166 
-1175 PADGKRHS
+1175 
-1183 ITFTIPDDSHNYQ
+1183 
-1196 LLYYAGHAGQV
+1196 
-1207 PGVDVTTTYHHP
+1207 
-1219 KLELGTMATDW
+1219 
-1230 TPAPE
+1230 
-1235 DTDQAFTEVNATING
+1235 
-1250 LQSTVGSNYGS
+1250 

-1271 AVRTELVDKING
+1271 IVRTELIDKVNG
-1283 VDNKTTSTANSLN
+1283 VQNQLTSTADSLSLKITN
-1296 SVIGRVG
+1296 LKIGARNLLHNTSDQYRTLTGDGWMGVHTSSDEYTSVASYHNGNLFTYAATISNTSDVPVELQVWRCDQ
-1303 SLENLTNFQVINNA
+1303 NKNRLTNGMLGISAYVYPGQKDIRVFLTGSIDNNTWYLQSAVYSSGGQSGQHTIQVKDERLVEGAYAGTWSSNPNDVAKNIIDLNA
-1317 INVNDYTKTGNYFIQ
+1317 
-1332 STSNTNVPATNW
+1332 
-1344 CYLKV
+1344 
-1349 EKVNDGRIVQTW
+1349 
-1361 QADSD
+1361 
-1366 PTLRYVRTKFG
+1366 TL
-1377 DSWTQWQRSASYLE
+1377 
-1391 YSELNRTVQ
+1391 Q
-1400 GLQSTVSSNHNDLQS
+1400 GLQSTVSGNYGNLQS
-1415 QISQTAKNIRQEV
+1415 QINQTATTLRGEV
-1428 SDKTNGLQT
+1428 TDKVNGLQG
-1437 QITQQSNNFNVSLN
+1437 QITTQANNINLMLGTAGDLSNICRNPTFDNHDGW
-1451 KIQQTDGVNILRGTR
+1451 TDSVHVESNWSEIPTKNCGVLFTR
-1466 DFSGD
+1466 DGYYGKSFTVVPGD
-1471 WDQLNNWY
+1471 RYYTSVFANNQNDVDFVLGLY
-1479 KDGWVDPNGNY
+1479 FKMKDGSDQWLSGSR
-1490 AIKRKGAWG
+1490 IGARECRQSLG
-1499 GAAQQRWL
+1499 SITVPDNAVTAQIWASIQKFDNFGFTRFTN
-1507 DVGTY
+1507 VI
-1512 TFSVYYYF
+1512 VKK
-1520 EDSDSSTSA
+1520 
-1529 WVYAIPNNDK
+1529 ND
-1539 TLKITENSSSSLE
+1539 TL
-1552 TTKDKWIK
+1552 
-1560 KVYTFTV
+1560 
-1567 TTPGTSAVRVE
+1567 
-1578 TNSNTATIH
+1578 
-1587 VGSYKLEKGYK
+1587 
-1598 ETPWTTSPYDIYMN
+1598 
-1612 PNVVTKVLTSVQDLN
+1612 
-1627 NLTLEGNY
+1627 
-1635 VIKATNN
+1635 
-1642 TNSPIGNWL
+1642 
-1651 VVRVEGSGDRLH
+1651 
-1663 QTISADNDPNLSYTR
+1663 
-1678 TFNGSWSAW
+1678 
-1687 QRTVTGG
+1687 
-1694 NIMAQINMS
+1694 AQINMS
-1703 AGTTLIQNNKIY
+1703 AGTTLIQNDKIY
-1715 MDASSTIFS
+1715 MDASSTVFS
-1724 GKAFIP
+1724 GNAFIP
-1730 DAAITNISADKITAG
+1730 SAAITSLTADKITAG
-1745 TLDAGRIN
+1745 TINGAKVN

-1785 GDHNAWIDKNGIHD
+1785 NNHDAWIDQNGIHD
-1799 SDNSGNNVWISNG
+1799 YDNQGNNVWISRG

-1842 LNPNYGSITK
+1842 LDPDYGSITK

-1866 DGKDGFLLRTH
+1866 EGKDGFLLRTH
-1877 GWNDQTLA
+1877 GWNDQTLS

-1891 IIGAGIAGKSDGFM
+1891 IIGAGIAGKSDGFI

-1915 YAGEPVQNDKLK
+1915 YAGEPIQNNNLK
-1927 TIPKLVLDGTYQN
+1927 TIPNLVLDGTYQN
-1940 GQTALKG
+1940 GQTVLKG

-1983 SISSDGAISITANGK
+1983 SINSDGAITITANGK

-2011 GDFNVSG
+2011 SDFNVRG
-2018 NFTVTGSKNA
+2018 NFAVTGSKNA

-2077 LVPYQVFLTSYG
+2077 LVPYKVFLTSYG

>member
-1 MLTQSKGT
+1 MLIQSKET

-45 YSGDTFAIGSTYS
+45 YNGDTFAIGSTYS
-58 NTVQIEFSHLIEGL
+58 NTVQIEFSHLVEGL

-86 SSGYVYEPLGVFII
+86 SSGYIYEPLGVFII

-122 GLEGTYVSKLTYPA
+122 GLEGAYVSKLTYPA
-136 KVLDVIA
+136 KALDVIA
-143 EICAQSGVKANTDDL
+143 EICAQSGVKANTNDL
-158 ARLPHQADLSAP
+158 ARLPHQEDLPAP

-366 VPDGTVVFPP
+366 LPDGTVVFPP
-376 SVTAPPTNAKFND
+376 SVTESPTNAKFND
-389 VWFRKNGNATELW
+389 VWFKKNGNSTELW
-402 VFEKQDDGSGKW
+402 IFEKQDDGAGKW
-414 VRKDLTED
+414 IRKDLSDD
-422 EIKHQIEQAQAGL
+422 EIKKKVADAQQGL
-435 NQAKSDIITN
+435 NQAKADIIAN
-445 KQKADADIEN
+445 KQKADTDIEN
-455 LNKSIEANKSAADES
+455 LNKSIEANKKVADQD
-470 IEKLNKS
+470 IQNLNKS

-557 INYANLL
+557 INYANLA

-571 VDVKGL
+571 ADVKGI
-577 QTTVGTANGDIA
+577 QTTLGNANGDIA

-616 LTNKALDARLTASD
+616 LTNQALNARLTASD

-647 RVDLNSVTD
+647 QVNINSVNGKLD
-656 RMNNLKVGGRN
+656 NLVIGGRN
-667 LIPNSGTD
+667 LVRNSGFPKNADYWNGVERATHDFYYTKKQPLFLIKANTTEERLGSSTYFPLKRNTD
-675 IVIESKTTDPYPAWD
+675 YVVSFKGFASVNVSSYDIFILARKY
-690 NKAVYWDLTPG
+690 G
-701 ETYTF
+701 ETNSY
-706 SASATNTNGVKEA
+706 SSIKHLIDAKRLSGSSVQYVKD
-719 SIRIWNSAVNKEAPG
+719 
-734 NLVFPADGR
+734 LVFNSGENDEAYFRIDNNGSSDGR
-743 RHSTT
+743 DAWLFFTEVKVEEGNKSTAWT
-748 FTIPKDG
+748 PAPEDERQRVDNIT
-755 VSYSVYLYAGHM
+755 
-767 GKLEGKNFATTYHHP
+767 
-782 MLQIGNA
+782 
-789 GTEWSPNP
+789 
-797 QDIQNDLSQLS
+797 SQLS
-808 ARITTTSQQFSSYYT
+808 ARITATSQQFSSYYT
-823 KSETDS
+823 KAETDNRTNS
-829 KADTA
+829 A
-834 KNDAVNAIK
+834 KNDAINSIK
-843 SDSNWTGLKNVLTN
+843 NDGNWQGLSNILTN

-868 QKVQQTTIPMF
+868 QKVQQTAQPMIDANN
-879 SGGGVNL
+879 GGGINL
-886 ARNTSDKWSSA
+886 VKMSGFHNVTIDQLMPCWNIGNDIFINTKGGRNA
-897 WSDFNGSNNQT
+897 
-908 KQLGRFYTRNLNVG
+908 
-922 DWITIAVNYQ
+922 
-932 YQDLSGSG
+932 
-940 MQIALQADGNVCG
+940 
-953 WNDGAIYPSD
+953 
-963 WQQLQ
+963 
-968 ASSTLKTGS
+968 TGS
-977 IERHIKV
+977 IVIDARNISD
-984 TPSLIQNE
+984 SLRE
-992 YYAVQ
+992 FT
-997 LRVDN
+997 
-1002 ASGGW
+1002 
-1007 LQWIYFQV
+1007 QWIDLEPNTDYHLSFHLLFVELAANSSFSAYTYLTEYDDQGNTTYPYRDNGRLIV
-1015 NKGTVRP
+1015 NTNDRSQNSFTIHTGNTTKKGLLYVRAMKGTKIELEEIKLEKGHIGT
-1022 PWSPAPEDMATQSA
+1022 PWSPAPSDFATQIS
-1036 FSELSQSLEGLRS
+1036 FSELSQSLDGLRS

-1056 GLQSQ
+1056 
-1061 ISQSASEMRTDLTN
+1061 N
-1075 KITGL
+1075 
-1080 QTQLTTTANGLDAK
+1080 
-1094 IGAIQ
+1094 
-1099 VGGRNLLRNSN
+1099 
-1110 KDVSVTSRTTDGW
+1110 
-1123 PAWCSYNTGFTFE
+1123 
-1136 HGQTY
+1136 
-1141 TFSVEA
+1141 
-1147 RNSTSKIPE
+1147 
-1156 ASIRMWESST
+1156 
-1166 NIQGYFHAF
+1166 
-1175 PADGKRHS
+1175 
-1183 ITFTIPDDSHNYQ
+1183 
-1196 LLYYAGHAGQV
+1196 
-1207 PGVDVTTTYHHP
+1207 
-1219 KLELGTMATDW
+1219 
-1230 TPAPE
+1230 
-1235 DTDQAFTEVNATING
+1235 
-1250 LQSTVGSNYGS
+1250 

-1271 AVRTELVDKING
+1271 AVRTELNDRING

-1303 SLENLTNFQVINNA
+1303 SLENLTNIQIINSA
-1317 INVNDYTKTGNYFIQ
+1317 INANDYTNTGNYFIQ
-1332 STSNTNVPATNW
+1332 STDNINVPGTNW

-1349 EKVNDGRIVQTW
+1349 EKVNDGRIIQTW

-1366 PTLRYVRTKFG
+1366 PTLRFIRTKFG
-1377 DSWTQWQRSASYLE
+1377 DSWTNWQRAASYSE

-1400 GLQSTVSSNHNDLQS
+1400 GLQSTVSSNHSDLQS

-1428 SDKTNGLQT
+1428 SDKTGGLQT
-1437 QITQQSNNFNVSLN
+1437 QINQQANDFNVSLN
-1451 KIQQTDGVNILRGTR
+1451 SLRNETAWQKVTSAI
-1466 DFSGD
+1466 DA
-1471 WDQLNNWY
+1471 NNY
-1479 KDGWVDPNGNY
+1479 KTTGNY
-1490 AIKRKGAWG
+1490 
-1499 GAAQQRWL
+1499 
-1507 DVGTY
+1507 
-1512 TFSVYYYF
+1512 
-1520 EDSDSSTSA
+1520 
-1529 WVYAIPNNDK
+1529 
-1539 TLKITENSSSSLE
+1539 
-1552 TTKDKWIK
+1552 WIQA
-1560 KVYTFTV
+1560 
-1567 TTPGTSAVRVE
+1567 TP
-1578 TNSNTATIH
+1578 NSNTPDSSAWAYLQ
-1587 VGSYKLEKGYK
+1587 VVA
-1598 ETPWTTSPYDIYMN
+1598 SPDAKRIKQ
-1612 PNVVTKVLTSVQDLN
+1612 TWQRDN
-1627 NLTLEGNY
+1627 NENE
-1635 VIKATNN
+1635 I
-1642 TNSPIGNWL
+1642 
-1651 VVRVEGSGDRLH
+1651 
-1663 QTISADNDPNLSYTR
+1663 YTR
-1678 TFNGSWSAW
+1678 LLIEDIWTSW

-1703 AGTTLIQNNKIY
+1703 AGTTLIQNDKIY

-1785 GDHNAWIDKNGIHD
+1785 NNHDAWIDQNGIHD
-1799 SDNSGNNVWISNG
+1799 YDNQRSVWIQKGEINFEHQLGGSMKHTGVILTNSENSNLNGAITIKGDEGFLLSTKNFTTNYWSEQGFSWGTNTAHYVSGSGILGFNNNITVSAGSTDDHSIAALIAGAIPSKNLGNVFGARAQPGVYIYGRNDSNKDHSFVDIKAPASIHLTTLDSYITIGDTTGSERNSDVSINSGNYLTVSADNSINITACSKTKADLMPRISLSEAST
-1812 SISAYGNSSGAY
+1812 SISG
-1824 LFDGGLY
+1824 D
-1831 LHKSQSLSDAV
+1831 
-1842 LNPNYGSITK
+1842 SIT
-1852 SDNIVSFGTSGLDI
+1852 
-1866 DGKDGFLLRTH
+1866 
-1877 GWNDQTLA
+1877 
-1885 YLNGNE
+1885 LN
-1891 IIGAGIAGKSDGFM
+1891 A
-1905 NIAAKKQLFL
+1905 
-1915 YAGEPVQNDKLK
+1915 
-1927 TIPKLVLDGTYQN
+1927 
-1940 GQTALKG
+1940 
-1947 TFSQYFFQGP
+1947 
-1957 SSGFSG
+1957 
-1963 GITLQDEFVNVG
+1963 
-1975 SLNGKNYF
+1975 KNYVTLLG
-1983 SISSDGAISITANGK
+1983 SSVSVT
-1998 SILSLNGLFPGVN
+1998 
-2011 GDFNVSG
+2011 GDFGVLG
-2018 NFTVTGSKNA
+2018 KKNA

>member
-1 MLTQSKGT
+1 MLTQSKET
-9 RDAWRASQR
+9 RNAWRASQR

-45 YSGDTFAIGSTYS
+45 YNGDTFAIGSTYS
-58 NTVQIEFSHLIEGL
+58 NTVQIEFSHLVEGL

-86 SSGYVYEPLGVFII
+86 SSGYIYEPLGVFII

-122 GLEGTYVSKLTYPA
+122 GLEGGYVSKLTYPA

-143 EICAQSGVKANTDDL
+143 EICAQSGVKANTNDL
-158 ARLPHQADLSAP
+158 ARLPHQEDLPAP

-242 TRDGESTEETKN
+242 TRDGESTEETKT

-283 LKDITFYPFS
+283 LKDLTFYPFS

-347 MVPWQGSVAQTIKE
+347 MVLWQGSVAQTIKE

-366 VPDGTVVFPP
+366 APDGTVVFPP

-389 VWFRKNGNATELW
+389 IWFKKNGNSTELW
-402 VFEKQDDGSGKW
+402 IFEKQDDGSGKW
-414 VRKDLTED
+414 IRKDLSDD
-422 EIKHQIEQAQAGL
+422 EIKKKVADAQQGL
-435 NQAKSDIITN
+435 NQAKADIINN

-455 LNKSIEANKSAADES
+455 LNKSIEV
-470 IEKLNKS
+470 
-477 IADNKKVADDSL
+477 NKKVADESL
-489 QKLSDSI
+489 QKLNDSV
-496 TKLQGQYDNNIVP
+496 TNLQGQYDNNVVP
-509 DLTKVTNDVADA
+509 NLNKVMADASDA
-521 LQKYISAQNNIA
+521 LQKYITAQNSIA

-538 AQAQGKNI
+538 AQQQGKDI
-546 ADVTNTVKGLN
+546 ADVSNTVKGLN
-557 INYANLL
+557 VNYATLA

-577 QTTVGTANGDIA
+577 QTTIGTANGDIA

-616 LTNKALDARLTASD
+616 LTNQALNARLTASD
-630 LNGYAKTA
+630 LNGYAKTV

-647 RVDLNSVTD
+647 RFDLNSVTD
-656 RMNNLKVGGRN
+656 RMNNLRVGTSN
-667 LIPNSGTD
+667 LLHHSDTFEGWHKGASVSVSSNKYLNGNIAVLKNTGSGGNALD
-675 IVIESKTTDPYPAWD
+675 ADLDGPYD
-690 NKAVYWDLTPG
+690 NQPISWAVYAKADNAGDKLHTELWGGGGFTDQPLTTEWQVYKFTGQRDARDHSFYLWGCQGNKGNIYIALP
-701 ETYTF
+701 F
-706 SASATNTNGVKEA
+706 
-719 SIRIWNSAVNKEAPG
+719 AV
-734 NLVFPADGR
+734 V
-743 RHSTT
+743 
-748 FTIPKDG
+748 
-755 VSYSVYLYAGHM
+755 
-767 GKLEGKNFATTYHHP
+767 
-782 MLQIGNA
+782 GNA
-789 GTEWSPNP
+789 IGTWGPNAS
-797 QDIQNDLSQLS
+797 DIDHDLNELS
-808 ARITTTSQQFSSYYT
+808 AQVNITNQQFNSYYT
-823 KSETDS
+823 KSETDNKTNS
-829 KADTA
+829 A
-834 KNDAVNAIK
+834 KNDAINTIK
-843 SDSNWTGLKNVLTN
+843 NDGNWQGLSNILTN

-868 QKVQQTTIPMF
+868 QKVQQTTVPMF
-879 SGGGVNL
+879 SGGGINL
-886 ARNTSDKWSSA
+886 FTGTKDFEHWHFWNYGAFENTNELPDGRIK
-897 WSDFNGSNNQT
+897 T
-908 KQLGRFYTRNLNVG
+908 K
-922 DWITIAVNYQ
+922 IAHAYGTNPKNE
-932 YQDLSGSG
+932 
-940 MQIALQADGNVCG
+940 ALQYSDSITVEAGKTYTLSFFARWYDNQ
-953 WNDGAIYPSD
+953 GAEERTINYP
-963 WQQLQ
+963 
-968 ASSTLKTGS
+968 
-977 IERHIKV
+977 
-984 TPSLIQNE
+984 
-992 YYAVQ
+992 VQ
-997 LRVDN
+997 LFSDYTGQYTGGEPLVTITNISNKWQRYS
-1002 ASGGW
+1002 ASFKIDHSGTFAGWRLQSYMDQEMPGGSF
-1007 LQWIYFQV
+1007 YFANIKLEEGCV
-1015 NKGTVRP
+1015 AT
-1022 PWSPAPEDMATQSA
+1022 PWCPAPADMATQIA
-1036 FSELSQSLEGLRS
+1036 FTELSQSLDGLRS

-1056 GLQSQ
+1056 
-1061 ISQSASEMRTDLTN
+1061 N
-1075 KITGL
+1075 
-1080 QTQLTTTANGLDAK
+1080 
-1094 IGAIQ
+1094 
-1099 VGGRNLLRNSN
+1099 
-1110 KDVSVTSRTTDGW
+1110 
-1123 PAWCSYNTGFTFE
+1123 
-1136 HGQTY
+1136 
-1141 TFSVEA
+1141 
-1147 RNSTSKIPE
+1147 
-1156 ASIRMWESST
+1156 
-1166 NIQGYFHAF
+1166 
-1175 PADGKRHS
+1175 
-1183 ITFTIPDDSHNYQ
+1183 
-1196 LLYYAGHAGQV
+1196 
-1207 PGVDVTTTYHHP
+1207 
-1219 KLELGTMATDW
+1219 
-1230 TPAPE
+1230 
-1235 DTDQAFTEVNATING
+1235 
-1250 LQSTVGSNYGS
+1250 

-1271 AVRTELVDKING
+1271 TVRTELIDKVNG
-1283 VDNKTTSTANSLN
+1283 VQNQLTSTADSLSLKITN
-1296 SVIGRVG
+1296 LKIGARNLLHNTSDQYQTLTGEGWMGVYTSSDEYTSVASYRSGDQFTYAATISNTSDVPVELQVWRCDQ
-1303 SLENLTNFQVINNA
+1303 NKNRLTNGMLGISAYVYPGQKDVRVFLTGSIDNNTWYLQSAVYSSGGQSGQHTIQVKDERLVEGAYAGTWSSNPNDVAKNIIDLNA
-1317 INVNDYTKTGNYFIQ
+1317 
-1332 STSNTNVPATNW
+1332 
-1344 CYLKV
+1344 
-1349 EKVNDGRIVQTW
+1349 
-1361 QADSD
+1361 
-1366 PTLRYVRTKFG
+1366 TL
-1377 DSWTQWQRSASYLE
+1377 
-1391 YSELNRTVQ
+1391 Q
-1400 GLQSTVSSNHNDLQS
+1400 GLQSTVSGNYGNLQS
-1415 QISQTAKNIRQEV
+1415 QINQTATTLRGEV
-1428 SDKTNGLQT
+1428 TDKVNGLQG
-1437 QITQQSNNFNVSLN
+1437 QITTQANNINLMLGTAGDLSNICRNPTFDNHDGWTDSVHVESNWSEIPTKNCGVLFTRDGYYGKEFTVVPGDRYYTSVFANNQNDGDFVLGLHFKMKDGSDQWLSGSRIGARECRQALGSITVPDNAVTANIWASIQKFNNFGFTRFTNVIV
-1451 KIQQTDGVNILRGTR
+1451 K
-1466 DFSGD
+1466 
-1471 WDQLNNWY
+1471 
-1479 KDGWVDPNGNY
+1479 K
-1490 AIKRKGAWG
+1490 
-1499 GAAQQRWL
+1499 
-1507 DVGTY
+1507 
-1512 TFSVYYYF
+1512 
-1520 EDSDSSTSA
+1520 
-1529 WVYAIPNNDK
+1529 ND
-1539 TLKITENSSSSLE
+1539 TL
-1552 TTKDKWIK
+1552 
-1560 KVYTFTV
+1560 
-1567 TTPGTSAVRVE
+1567 
-1578 TNSNTATIH
+1578 
-1587 VGSYKLEKGYK
+1587 
-1598 ETPWTTSPYDIYMN
+1598 
-1612 PNVVTKVLTSVQDLN
+1612 
-1627 NLTLEGNY
+1627 
-1635 VIKATNN
+1635 
-1642 TNSPIGNWL
+1642 
-1651 VVRVEGSGDRLH
+1651 
-1663 QTISADNDPNLSYTR
+1663 
-1678 TFNGSWSAW
+1678 
-1687 QRTVTGG
+1687 
-1694 NIMAQINMS
+1694 AQINMS
-1703 AGTTLIQNNKIY
+1703 AGTTLIQNDKIY

-1724 GKAFIP
+1724 GNAFIP
-1730 DAAITNISADKITAG
+1730 SAAITSLNADKITAG
-1745 TLDAGRIN
+1745 TINGAKVN

-1761 ITAGTLRGSNGE
+1761 ITAGTLKGSNGE
-1773 FYLDSGALHVWQ
+1773 FYLDSGSLHVWQ

-1877 GWNDQTLA
+1877 GWNDQTLS

-1891 IIGAGIAGKSDGFM
+1891 IIGAGIAGKSDGFI

-1915 YAGEPVQNDKLK
+1915 YAGEPIQNNNLK
-1927 TIPKLVLDGTYQN
+1927 TIPNLVLDGTYQN
-1940 GQTALKG
+1940 GQTVLKG

-1983 SISSDGAISITANGK
+1983 SINSDGAITITANGK

-2011 GDFNVSG
+2011 SDFNVRG
-2018 NFTVTGSKNA
+2018 NFAVTGSKNA

>member
-1 MLTQSKGT
+1 VLTQSKEVQN
-9 RDAWRASQR
+9 AWRASQR

-45 YSGDTFAIGSTYS
+45 YNGDTFAIGSTYS
-58 NTVQIEFSHLIEGL
+58 NTVQIEFSHLVEGL
-72 KLGMEVRPSIGIKT
+72 KLGMEVHPSIGIKT

-158 ARLPHQADLSAP
+158 ARLPHQADLPAP

-366 VPDGTVVFPP
+366 LPDGTVVFPP
-376 SVTAPPTNAKFND
+376 SLTEPPTNAKFND
-389 VWFRKNGNATELW
+389 VWFKKNGNSTELW
-402 VFEKQDDGSGKW
+402 IFEKQDDGAGKW
-414 VRKDLTED
+414 IRKDLSDD
-422 EIKHQIEQAQAGL
+422 EIKKKVADAQQGL
-435 NQAKSDIITN
+435 NQAKADIIAN
-445 KQKADADIEN
+445 KQKADDDVEN
-455 LNKSIEANKSAADES
+455 LNKSIE
-470 IEKLNKS
+470 
-477 IADNKKVADDSL
+477 DNKKVADESL
-489 QKLSDSI
+489 QKLNDSV
-496 TKLQGQYDNNIVP
+496 TNLQGQYDNSVVP
-509 DLTKVTNDVADA
+509 NLNKVMADASDA
-521 LQKYISAQNNIA
+521 LQKYIAAQNSIA

-538 AQAQGKNI
+538 AQQQGKDI
-546 ADVTNTVKGLN
+546 ADVSNTVKGLN
-557 INYANLL
+557 INYANLA

-616 LTNKALDARLTASD
+616 LTNQALNARLTASD

-647 RVDLNSVTD
+647 QVNINSVNGKLD
-656 RMNNLKVGGRN
+656 NLVIGGRN
-667 LIPNSGTD
+667 LVRNSGFPKNADYWNGVERATHDFYYTKKQPLFLIKANTTEERLGSSTYFPLKRNTD
-675 IVIESKTTDPYPAWD
+675 YVVSFKGFASVNVSSYDIFILARKY
-690 NKAVYWDLTPG
+690 G
-701 ETYTF
+701 ETNSYSSIKHLVDAKRLSGSSVQYVKDLVFNSGENDEAYFRIDNNGSSDGRDAWLFFTEVKVEEGNK
-706 SASATNTNGVKEA
+706 STAWTAAPEDEEEQINGV
-719 SIRIWNSAVNKEAPG
+719 
-734 NLVFPADGR
+734 
-743 RHSTT
+743 T
-748 FTIPKDG
+748 
-755 VSYSVYLYAGHM
+755 
-767 GKLEGKNFATTYHHP
+767 
-782 MLQIGNA
+782 
-789 GTEWSPNP
+789 
-797 QDIQNDLSQLS
+797 SQLS
-808 ARITTTSQQFSSYYT
+808 ARIEANSQHFSSYYT
-823 KSETDS
+823 KVE
-829 KADTA
+829 ADNRTNSA
-834 KNDAVNAIK
+834 KEEAKSNAVNTIK
-843 SDSNWTGLKNVLTN
+843 GDANWTGLKNVLTN

-879 SGGGVNL
+879 NGGGINLATKTGNVSLSGGYNSSKNIGYISLDAINDLCGKYMTVSVDVEWSGWKSGNQNRVGYEL
-886 ARNTSDKWSSA
+886 QINYDDGSTEYDGCWLTPTTANGKQRVTATYKIKDQHVKSLGKGNAYIQINCTSAKVSRLKIEQ
-897 WSDFNGSNNQT
+897 GSVAT
-908 KQLGRFYTRNLNVG
+908 P
-922 DWITIAVNYQ
+922 WIPNPA
-932 YQDLSGSG
+932 DL
-940 MQIALQADGNVCG
+940 
-953 WNDGAIYPSD
+953 
-963 WQQLQ
+963 
-968 ASSTLKTGS
+968 
-977 IERHIKV
+977 
-984 TPSLIQNE
+984 
-992 YYAVQ
+992 
-997 LRVDN
+997 
-1002 ASGGW
+1002 
-1007 LQWIYFQV
+1007 
-1015 NKGTVRP
+1015 
-1022 PWSPAPEDMATQSA
+1022 ATQSA

-1056 GLQSQ
+1056 
-1061 ISQSASEMRTDLTN
+1061 
-1075 KITGL
+1075 
-1080 QTQLTTTANGLDAK
+1080 
-1094 IGAIQ
+1094 
-1099 VGGRNLLRNSN
+1099 
-1110 KDVSVTSRTTDGW
+1110 
-1123 PAWCSYNTGFTFE
+1123 
-1136 HGQTY
+1136 
-1141 TFSVEA
+1141 
-1147 RNSTSKIPE
+1147 
-1156 ASIRMWESST
+1156 
-1166 NIQGYFHAF
+1166 
-1175 PADGKRHS
+1175 
-1183 ITFTIPDDSHNYQ
+1183 
-1196 LLYYAGHAGQV
+1196 
-1207 PGVDVTTTYHHP
+1207 
-1219 KLELGTMATDW
+1219 
-1230 TPAPE
+1230 
-1235 DTDQAFTEVNATING
+1235 
-1250 LQSTVGSNYGS
+1250 S
-1261 LQSQISQSSS
+1261 LQSQISQSST
-1271 AVRTELVDKING
+1271 AVRTELTDKING
-1283 VDNKTTSTANSLN
+1283 VDSKTTSTANSLN

-1303 SLENLTNFQVINNA
+1303 SLENLTNIRVVNNA
-1317 INVNDYTKTGNYFIQ
+1317 INANDYTNTGNYFIQ
-1332 STSNTNVPATNW
+1332 STDNINVPGTNW

-1366 PTLRYVRTKFG
+1366 PTLRYARTKFG
-1377 DSWTQWQRSASYLE
+1377 DSWTQWQRSASYSE

-1400 GLQSTVSSNHNDLQS
+1400 GLQSTVSSNHSDLQS

-1437 QITQQSNNFNVSLN
+1437 QINQQANNFNVSLN
-1451 KIQQTDGVNILRGTR
+1451 SLRKETAWQKVTSAI
-1466 DFSGD
+1466 DA
-1471 WDQLNNWY
+1471 NNY
-1479 KDGWVDPNGNY
+1479 KTTGNY
-1490 AIKRKGAWG
+1490 
-1499 GAAQQRWL
+1499 
-1507 DVGTY
+1507 
-1512 TFSVYYYF
+1512 
-1520 EDSDSSTSA
+1520 
-1529 WVYAIPNNDK
+1529 
-1539 TLKITENSSSSLE
+1539 
-1552 TTKDKWIK
+1552 WIQA
-1560 KVYTFTV
+1560 
-1567 TTPGTSAVRVE
+1567 TP
-1578 TNSNTATIH
+1578 NSNTPDSSAWAYLQ
-1587 VGSYKLEKGYK
+1587 VVA
-1598 ETPWTTSPYDIYMN
+1598 SPDAKRIKQ
-1612 PNVVTKVLTSVQDLN
+1612 TWQRDN
-1627 NLTLEGNY
+1627 NENE
-1635 VIKATNN
+1635 I
-1642 TNSPIGNWL
+1642 
-1651 VVRVEGSGDRLH
+1651 
-1663 QTISADNDPNLSYTR
+1663 YTR
-1678 TFNGSWSAW
+1678 LLIEDNWTSW

-1703 AGTTLIQNNKIY
+1703 AGTTLIQNDKIY

-1724 GKAFIP
+1724 GNAFIP
-1730 DAAITNISADKITAG
+1730 SAAITSLNADKITAG
-1745 TLDAGRIN
+1745 TINGAKVN

-1785 GDHNAWIDKNGIHD
+1785 NNHDAWIDQNGIHD
-1799 SDNSGNNVWISNG
+1799 YDNQGNNVWISRG

-1842 LNPNYGSITK
+1842 LDPDYGSITK

-1866 DGKDGFLLRTH
+1866 EGKDGFLLRTH
-1877 GWNDQTLA
+1877 GWNDQTLS

-1891 IIGAGIAGKSDGFM
+1891 IIGAGIAGKSDGFI

-1915 YAGEPVQNDKLK
+1915 YAGEPIQNNNLK
-1927 TIPKLVLDGTYQN
+1927 TIPNLVLDGTYQN
-1940 GQTALKG
+1940 GQTVLKG

-1983 SISSDGAISITANGK
+1983 SINSDGAITITANGK

-2011 GDFNVSG
+2011 SDFNVRG
-2018 NFTVTGSKNA
+2018 NFAVTGSKNA

>member
-1 MLTQSKGT
+1 MLTQSKET

-45 YSGDTFAIGSTYS
+45 YNGDTFAIGSTYS

-122 GLEGTYVSKLTYPA
+122 CLEGAYTSKLTYPA

-158 ARLPHQADLSAP
+158 ARLPHQADLPAP

-234 CQVTLTTK
+234 CQVTFTTK
-242 TRDGESTEETKN
+242 TRDGESTEETKT

-283 LKDITFYPFS
+283 LKDLTFYPFS

-299 PAVEAGDWLRL
+299 PAVEAGDWLQL

-361 LQLRR
+361 LRLRR

-389 VWFRKNGNATELW
+389 VWFKKNGNSTELW
-402 VFEKQDDGSGKW
+402 IFEKQDDGSGKW
-414 VRKDLTED
+414 IRKDLSDD
-422 EIKHQIEQAQAGL
+422 EIKKKVTEAQQGL
-435 NQAKSDIITN
+435 NQAKADIINN

-455 LNKSIEANKSAADES
+455 LNKSIET
-470 IEKLNKS
+470 
-477 IADNKKVADDSL
+477 NKKVADESL
-489 QKLSDSI
+489 QKLNDSV
-496 TKLQGQYDNNIVP
+496 TNLQGQYDNNVIP
-509 DLTKVTNDVADA
+509 NLNKVMADASDA
-521 LQKYISAQNNIA
+521 LQKYISAQNSIA

-538 AQAQGKNI
+538 AQQQGKDI
-546 ADVTNTVKGLN
+546 ADVSNTVKGLN
-557 INYANLL
+557 INYANLA

-616 LTNKALDARLTASD
+616 LTNQALNARLTASD
-630 LNGYAKTA
+630 LNGYAKTV

-656 RMNNLKVGGRN
+656 RMNNLKVGTSN
-667 LIPNSGTD
+667 LLHHSD
-675 IVIESKTTDPYPAWD
+675 
-690 NKAVYWDLTPG
+690 
-701 ETYTF
+701 TF
-706 SASATNTNGVKEA
+706 DGWIKGYSVTVTADKY
-719 SIRIWNSAVNKEAPG
+719 
-734 NLVFPADGR
+734 LDGR
-743 RHSTT
+743 
-748 FTIPKDG
+748 IAILGGAGVDG
-755 VSYSVYLYAGHM
+755 GQL
-767 GKLEGKNFATTYHHP
+767 TTYLDGP
-782 MLQIGNA
+782 YNDDLVTWVVYAKADNA
-789 GTEWSPNP
+789 GDKMHTELWGGGGYTDQSLTTKWQAYKFSGHRNINHHDFYLWGCVGNKGNIYVALPFAVVGNTIGTWGPNAS
-797 QDIQNDLSQLS
+797 DINHDLNELS
-808 ARITTTSQQFSSYYT
+808 AQITTTSQQFSSYYT
-823 KSETDS
+823 KSE
-829 KADTA
+829 ADNRTNSA

-843 SDSNWTGLKNVLTN
+843 SDSNWQGLSNILIN

-879 SGGGVNL
+879 NGGGVNL
-886 ARNTSDKWSSA
+886 VKDTSESEISGKAYDIKDYYFSEPLEPNTKYTISIDAKVDQEALNHQQFIFVDPYTANWSWGAQMSCISA
-897 WSDFNGSNNQT
+897 SLEYQHYRYTFITPDASQKVTNISVYLAHPDGATNGDRDN
-908 KQLGRFYTRNLNVG
+908 
-922 DWITIAVNYQ
+922 
-932 YQDLSGSG
+932 LSGTGYFKKLKVERGEIDTPYSH
-940 MQIALQADGNVCG
+940 A
-953 WNDGAIYPSD
+953 PS
-963 WQQLQ
+963 
-968 ASSTLKTGS
+968 
-977 IERHIKV
+977 
-984 TPSLIQNE
+984 
-992 YYAVQ
+992 
-997 LRVDN
+997 DN
-1002 ASGGW
+1002 AS
-1007 LQWIYFQV
+1007 QI
-1015 NKGTVRP
+1015 
-1022 PWSPAPEDMATQSA
+1022 A

-1056 GLQSQ
+1056 
-1061 ISQSASEMRTDLTN
+1061 
-1075 KITGL
+1075 
-1080 QTQLTTTANGLDAK
+1080 
-1094 IGAIQ
+1094 
-1099 VGGRNLLRNSN
+1099 
-1110 KDVSVTSRTTDGW
+1110 
-1123 PAWCSYNTGFTFE
+1123 
-1136 HGQTY
+1136 
-1141 TFSVEA
+1141 
-1147 RNSTSKIPE
+1147 
-1156 ASIRMWESST
+1156 
-1166 NIQGYFHAF
+1166 
-1175 PADGKRHS
+1175 
-1183 ITFTIPDDSHNYQ
+1183 
-1196 LLYYAGHAGQV
+1196 
-1207 PGVDVTTTYHHP
+1207 
-1219 KLELGTMATDW
+1219 
-1230 TPAPE
+1230 
-1235 DTDQAFTEVNATING
+1235 
-1250 LQSTVGSNYGS
+1250 S

-1271 AVRTELVDKING
+1271 SIRTELTDKIKG
-1283 VDNKTTSTANSLN
+1283 IDNKTTSTANSLN

-1303 SLENLTNFQVINNA
+1303 SLENLTNIRVVNNA
-1317 INVNDYTKTGNYFIQ
+1317 INANDYTNTGNYFIQ
-1332 STSNTNVPATNW
+1332 STDNINVPGTNW

-1366 PTLRYVRTKFG
+1366 PTLRYARTKFG
-1377 DSWTQWQRSASYLE
+1377 DSWTQWQRSASYSE

-1400 GLQSTVSSNHNDLQS
+1400 GLQSTVSSNRSDLQS
-1415 QISQTAKNIRQEV
+1415 QISQAAKNIRQEV

-1437 QITQQSNNFNVSLN
+1437 QINQQANNFNVSLN
-1451 KIQQTDGVNILRGTR
+1451 SLRKETAWQKVTSAI
-1466 DFSGD
+1466 DA
-1471 WDQLNNWY
+1471 NNY
-1479 KDGWVDPNGNY
+1479 KTTGNY
-1490 AIKRKGAWG
+1490 
-1499 GAAQQRWL
+1499 
-1507 DVGTY
+1507 
-1512 TFSVYYYF
+1512 
-1520 EDSDSSTSA
+1520 
-1529 WVYAIPNNDK
+1529 
-1539 TLKITENSSSSLE
+1539 
-1552 TTKDKWIK
+1552 WIQA
-1560 KVYTFTV
+1560 
-1567 TTPGTSAVRVE
+1567 TP
-1578 TNSNTATIH
+1578 NSNTPDSSAWAYLQ
-1587 VGSYKLEKGYK
+1587 VVA
-1598 ETPWTTSPYDIYMN
+1598 SPDAKRIKQ
-1612 PNVVTKVLTSVQDLN
+1612 TWQRDN
-1627 NLTLEGNY
+1627 NENE
-1635 VIKATNN
+1635 I
-1642 TNSPIGNWL
+1642 
-1651 VVRVEGSGDRLH
+1651 
-1663 QTISADNDPNLSYTR
+1663 YTR
-1678 TFNGSWSAW
+1678 LLIEDNWTSW

-1703 AGTTLIQNNKIY
+1703 AGTTLIQNDKIY

-1724 GKAFIP
+1724 GNAFIP
-1730 DAAITNISADKITAG
+1730 SAAITSLNADKITAG
-1745 TLDAGRIN
+1745 TINGAKVN

-1785 GDHNAWIDKNGIHD
+1785 NNHDAWIDQNGIHD
-1799 SDNSGNNVWISNG
+1799 YDNQGNNVWISRG

-1842 LNPNYGSITK
+1842 LDPDYGSITK
-1852 SDNIVSFGTSGLDI
+1852 SDNIVFFGTSGLDI
-1866 DGKDGFLLRTH
+1866 EGKDGFLLRTH
-1877 GWNDQTLA
+1877 GWNDQTLS

-1891 IIGAGIAGKSDGFM
+1891 IIGAGIAGKSDGFI

-1915 YAGEPVQNDKLK
+1915 YAGEPIQNNNLK
-1927 TIPKLVLDGTYQN
+1927 TIPNLVLDGTYQN
-1940 GQTALKG
+1940 GQTVLKG

-1983 SISSDGAISITANGK
+1983 SINSDGAITITANGK

-2011 GDFNVSG
+2011 SDFNVRG
-2018 NFTVTGSKNA
+2018 NFAVTGSKNA